1 MLIQI
6 LLNIL
11 LNKFPLKLQTMKL
24 YHLFVVLL
32 VDSDCGALDVD
43 VCDLMEIG
51 EGFPVVRNALRWFV
65 RPVDVGFVLWGFVLL
80 FGSPCI
86 LRNR

>member
-1 MLIQI
+1 
-6 LLNIL
+6 
-11 LNKFPLKLQTMKL
+11 MKL

-43 VCDLMEIG
+43 VCNLIEIR
-51 EGFPVVRNALRWFV
+51 EGFPVIRKVLSWFV
-65 RPVDVGFVLWGFVLL
+65 LPVDVGFVLFRFFLL